1 MHDDRV
7 ILVAVFKHI
16 NFPLEFLVLQLKTL
30 NIKLSLALTGR
41 PQKDKAS
48 KLFPGAILIRR
59 QDFYP
64 ELAQLHTLQQIASV
78 TFKIASVSKERL
90 SYPFAITARAL
101 WIWIGVVDKANS
113 AGCIWRRSAIRF
125 SLALSG

>member
-7 ILVAVFKHI
+7 ILIAVFQHI
-16 NFPLEFLVLQLKTL
+16 DFPLEFLVLQLKTL
-30 NIKLSLALTGR
+30 NIKLSLALTRR

-78 TFKIASVSKERL
+78 TFQIASVSKERL

-101 WIWIGVVDKANS
+101 RIWIGVVDKANS
-113 AGCIWRRSAIRF
+113 AGCIWRRGAIRF
-125 SLALSG
+125 SLSLSG

>member
-59 QDFYP
+59 
-64 ELAQLHTLQQIASV
+64 
-78 TFKIASVSKERL
+78 
-90 SYPFAITARAL
+90 
-101 WIWIGVVDKANS
+101 
-113 AGCIWRRSAIRF
+113 
-125 SLALSG
+125 